1 MGNHFFYKKYS
12 YKMGNDFF
20 YREYNYDTG
29 NEDGDKKIW
38 RRWGQNLL
46 QLNLIS
52 ELPEKGLR
60 GSYTKKFQRPSIERK

>member
-1 MGNHFFYKKYS
+1 MISFIEN
-12 YKMGNDFF
+12 N
-20 YREYNYDTG
+20 EYNYKTG
-29 NEDGDKKIW
+29 NEEGDKKIW